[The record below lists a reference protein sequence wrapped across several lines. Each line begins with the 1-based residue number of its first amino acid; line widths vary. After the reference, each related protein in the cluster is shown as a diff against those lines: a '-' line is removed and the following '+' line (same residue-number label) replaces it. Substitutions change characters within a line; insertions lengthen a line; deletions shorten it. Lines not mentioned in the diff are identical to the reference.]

1 METPTPSR
9 ENFFAAWVASATP
22 PMQVSARTH
31 STGKPL
37 AWRKFSS
44 SSRATRLAIPIV
56 CASKDSRT
64 PFRRPSI
71 VGRIPILG
79 GAPINRLRGEVDGKS
94 CWEDMISSLG
104 GHQGVGRFYSPNSN
118 RLEMRLLAADSP
130 IILRFQNQ
138 YRGKSCI
145 EIKMGVIF
153 HHYKR
158 VFFRESSRA
167 RLTARLYAERRIRL
181 AY

>member
-1 METPTPSR
+1 
-9 ENFFAAWVASATP
+9 
-22 PMQVSARTH
+22 
-31 STGKPL
+31 
-37 AWRKFSS
+37 
-44 SSRATRLAIPIV
+44 LAIPIV

-94 CWEDMISSLG
+94 CLEDMISSLG
-104 GHQGVGRFYSPNSN
+104 GHQCVGRFYSPDSN
-118 RLEMRLLAADSP
+118 RLEMRLLAVDSP
-130 IILRFQNQ
+130 IILRFQNR

-145 EIKMGVIF
+145 EIKMRAIFSSLQTGVFSGVIPGA
-153 HHYKR
+153 
-158 VFFRESSRA
+158 SNRA
-167 RLTARLYAERRIRL
+167 LYAERRIIL